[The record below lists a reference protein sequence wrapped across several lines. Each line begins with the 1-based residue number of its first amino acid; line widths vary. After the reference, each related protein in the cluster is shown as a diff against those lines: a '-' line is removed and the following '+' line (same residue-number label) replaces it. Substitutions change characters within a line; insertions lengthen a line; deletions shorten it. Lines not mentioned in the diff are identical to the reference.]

1 MKQMICGIVLTCL
14 LVLTSCVA
22 PPATDNVTTDDAG
35 TEATTGTTPAAG
47 GAAASDSSAPDSNG
61 ETRVVQHAM
70 GESVVPANP
79 QRVVV
84 LDIGELDAAL
94 ALGIKPVGAVTTFDD
109 GLFPSYLQDQ
119 TEGIEV
125 VGTIGSPNLE
135 RIVALQPD
143 LILSNMARDEA
154 IYPLLSEI
162 APTVLAERLGPVWK
176 DNFQL
181 YAEALGKEAE
191 AADVLAA
198 YDARIAEIQEQLGDP
213 STIEVSILRFIEGGT
228 TRIYHR
234 GSFIG
239 SILDDVGFARPASQQ
254 SEDEV
259 WTEMSKELIPE
270 LDADVIFYGIYGA
283 AGDSPEADYLSD
295 PLWAQLSAVQAGQ
308 VYPVEDEYWFVGLG
322 FNAANRV
329 LDDISTYLTAEDAE

>member
-1 MKQMICGIVLTCL
+1 M
-14 LVLTSCVA
+14 
-22 PPATDNVTTDDAG
+22 
-35 TEATTGTTPAAG
+35 
-47 GAAASDSSAPDSNG
+47 
-61 ETRVVQHAM
+61 QHAM
-70 GESVVPANP
+70 GESVVPVNP

-94 ALGIKPVGAVTTFDD
+94 ALGIQPVGAVTTFDD
-109 GLFPSYLQDQ
+109 GLFPAYLQED

-135 RIVALQPD
+135 RILALKPD
-143 LILSNMARDEA
+143 LILSNKARDEA
-154 IYPLLSEI
+154 NYPLLSEI

-191 AADVLAA
+191 GATVIAA
-198 YDARIAEIQEQLGDP
+198 YEARLADLREQLGDAG
-213 STIEVSILRFIEGGT
+213 SMEVSILRFIEGGT

-239 SILDDVGFARPASQQ
+239 SILDDIGFARPASQQ
-254 SEDEV
+254 SEEEV

-270 LDADVIFYGIYGA
+270 LDADVVFYGIYGA
-283 AGDSPEADYLSD
+283 AADSPEADYLND
-295 PLWAQLSAVQAGQ
+295 PLWAQLGAVQAGR
-308 VYPVEDEYWFVGLG
+308 VYPVDDEYWFVGLG

-329 LDDISTYLTAEDAE
+329 LDDIASYLVPEDAQ

>member
-1 MKQMICGIVLTCL
+1 MLLACL
-14 LVLTSCVA
+14 LVLAGCVSA
-22 PPATDNVTTDDAG
+22 VTPAPATNVSPDTPAPDTPAV
-35 TEATTGTTPAAG
+35 EAT
-47 GAAASDSSAPDSNG
+47 ASG
-61 ETRVVQHAM
+61 ETRSVEHAM
-70 GESVVPANP
+70 GTTEVPLNP

-94 ALGIKPVGAVTTFDD
+94 ALGVKPVGSVTVFDD
-109 GLFPSYLQDQ
+109 GLFPAYLAGQ
-119 TEGIEV
+119 TDGIKV

-135 RIVALQPD
+135 KILALQPD
-143 LILSNMARDEA
+143 LILSNKSRDEA

-162 APTVLAERLGPVWK
+162 APTVFAEELGPVWK
-176 DNFQL
+176 ENFQL
-181 YAEALGKEAE
+181 YAEALNKEAE
-191 AADVLAA
+191 GEAIIAA
-198 YDARIAEIQEQLGDP
+198 YDARLAELREAIGDP
-213 STIEVSILRFIEGGT
+213 NSLEVSVLRFIEGGT

-270 LDADVIFYGIYGA
+270 IDADLIFYGIYGA
-283 AGDSPEADYLSD
+283 VEDSPEADYLSD
-295 PLWAQLSAVQAGQ
+295 PLWAQLSAVQAER
-308 VYPVEDEYWFVGLG
+308 VYAVDDEYWFVGLG

-329 LDDISTYLTAEDAE
+329 LDDLFTYLVE